1 MNETMI
7 TAKAAIA
14 AFFASVGTF
23 LGWKGVMA
31 VTWVLLMAMDWIT
44 GWTAAK
50 KTGTWKSGIA
60 KEGAYHKAGSIAVVL
75 LAFLTDFVMSVM
87 LPHIPVLNI
96 KWPEILVPLVLAWYI
111 VTELGSILENAM
123 KMGAPVP
130 SWIVKI
136 FDATLK
142 MADNIGE
149 EIAQMQSTLKKDE
162 SDLSEEKTE

>member
-14 AFFASVGTF
+14 AFFASIGTF

-31 VTWVLLMAMDWIT
+31 VAWVLLMAMDWIT

-60 KEGAYHKAGSIAVVL
+60 KEGAYHKAGSIAIVL
-75 LAFLTDFVMSVM
+75 LAFITDFVMSIM
-87 LPHIPVLNI
+87 LPHIPLLNI
-96 KWPEILVPLVLAWYI
+96 QWPEILVPLVLAWYI

-130 SWIVKI
+130 EWLVKI

-149 EIAQMQSTLKKDE
+149 EIAQLQRESMKDTE
-162 SDLSEEKTE
+162 VDEEEKIE